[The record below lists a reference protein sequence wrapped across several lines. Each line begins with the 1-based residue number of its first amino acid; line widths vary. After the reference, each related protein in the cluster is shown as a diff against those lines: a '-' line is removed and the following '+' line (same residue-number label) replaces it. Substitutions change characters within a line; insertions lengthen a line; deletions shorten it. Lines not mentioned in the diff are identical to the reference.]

1 LIITGKTQVVISKE
15 NRLYVW
21 RTADEAYRPACV
33 GEHGR
38 NVRISA
44 MFWVCVTYS
53 RVPITGN
60 MNSEKYINTLDEF
73 LWPVVTKQFGNSSFI
88 FQDDNAPCHAST
100 DCLDWPSKSP
110 EINIIENVWHI
121 LKIRLKRYLVTIRN
135 RDDLVREVLRMWES
149 LTVPYIRDLY
159 HTIPRPL
166 QAVIASKGHITKYRL
181 FVSIKHTGA

>member
-1 LIITGKTQVVISKE
+1 MIITGKTQVVISKE
-15 NRLYVW
+15 NRLYVCK
-21 RTADEAYRPACV
+21 TADEVYHPACV

-44 MFWVCVTYS
+44 MFWVHVTYS
-53 RVPITGN
+53 GVGKLLPITGN

-135 RDDLVREVLRMWES
+135 L
-149 LTVPYIRDLY
+149 
-159 HTIPRPL
+159 
-166 QAVIASKGHITKYRL
+166 
-181 FVSIKHTGA
+181 

>member
-1 LIITGKTQVVISKE
+1 MPLKRCLPGKFSDVYIFMVLRHKVRKILTVSKPNRKHRLQWCKSLKCHTIDNNWKNVIFSDETQVVISKE

-53 RVPITGN
+53 GVGTLVPITGN

-73 LWPVVTKQFGNSSFI
+73 LWPVVTKQFGNSPFI
-88 FQDDNAPCHAST
+88 FQEDNAPCHAS
-100 DCLDWPSKSP
+100 
-110 EINIIENVWHI
+110 
-121 LKIRLKRYLVTIRN
+121 
-135 RDDLVREVLRMWES
+135 
-149 LTVPYIRDLY
+149 
-159 HTIPRPL
+159 
-166 QAVIASKGHITKYRL
+166 
-181 FVSIKHTGA
+181 